1 MLLVIPGRL
10 EYRDCAVRAVH
21 AAAKLTGAGLDFV
34 TEVVS
39 AFGEAF
45 NNVALHAYDSG
56 AEGELEIRIDIA
68 DAAITVRLL
77 DWGRSFDVTAV
88 PPPDLD
94 ALPESGLGLYILRA
108 CMDEVRY
115 LPGQPESAG
124 TPNVLSMTKRLP
136 SDRLACDVGPIG

>member
-21 AAAKLTGAGLDFV
+21 AMVKLTGAGTDFV
-34 TEVVS
+34 TAVVS
-39 AFGEAF
+39 AFSEAF
-45 NNVALHAYDSG
+45 NNVALHAYDPG
-56 AEGELEIRIDIA
+56 AEGDLEIRIEIA
-68 DAAITVRLL
+68 DHLITVRLL
-77 DWGRSFDVTAV
+77 DWGRSFDVTAL

-115 LPGQPESAG
+115 HAGQSAG

-136 SDRLACDVGPIG
+136 SAARDCGAGTIG